1 MAKLSDEAA
10 NPVIIMNKQTWGTFK
25 GLQANNKY
33 AYDPFEGLPVVFNNT
48 ITAYSAATTGVT
60 YAIVGDLDQ
69 GALANFP
76 NGDDIDIKY
85 DNVTL
90 MTNDLVRVLGREFV
104 GLGVVAPDA
113 FVKITK

>member
-1 MAKLSDEAA
+1 M
-10 NPVIIMNKQTWGTFK
+10 
-25 GLQANNKY
+25 
-33 AYDPFEGLPVVFNNT
+33 FNNT